1 MKNRKT
7 LGNLILLLTA
17 MIWGAAF
24 SFQSMAMETMT
35 PLTFTATRMIFAAVF
50 LWCLVL
56 VMGTLARRRGG
67 NSEAGKPA
75 EGGSGEAEASGQ
87 PGLKAYILPG
97 ALCGLFLCLG
107 TDLQQISLTLTTAG
121 KAGFITAAY
130 TVFVPILALIVF
142 RKKTAVSCWIGA
154 VLALVGVYFL
164 SGAEG
169 LALAPE
175 DMLLIG
181 CAVAFAFQILCI
193 DHFVK
198 DLDPVKLS
206 AMQFTFSTL
215 FSLLAA
221 FIWEEPTF
229 AMMTSALGA
238 VLYAGV
244 VSGGIGYTL
253 QVIGQKLS
261 DPAPAAILMSLEA
274 VFSALFG
281 AILLSQM
288 MSGREILG
296 SVIMLAAVILVQL
309 SAIRES

>member
-56 VMGTLARRRGG
+56 VMGGLGRRRNG
-67 NSEAGKPA
+67 SEPA
-75 EGGSGEAEASGQ
+75 EAKASAQ

-142 RKKTAVSCWIGA
+142 REKTAVSCWIGA

-181 CAVAFAFQILCI
+181 CAVLIAC
-193 DHFVK
+193 
-198 DLDPVKLS
+198 
-206 AMQFTFSTL
+206 
-215 FSLLAA
+215 
-221 FIWEEPTF
+221 
-229 AMMTSALGA
+229 
-238 VLYAGV
+238 
-244 VSGGIGYTL
+244 
-253 QVIGQKLS
+253 
-261 DPAPAAILMSLEA
+261 AAIA
-274 VFSALFG
+274 VCVCFIVF
-281 AILLSQM
+281 
-288 MSGREILG
+288 
-296 SVIMLAAVILVQL
+296 AV
-309 SAIRES
+309 